1 MKKLFIYYSNS
12 GNGEVVARYLE
23 KQGFDI
29 RKVETKYKLSRHMF
43 FAMMKG
49 GFHALV
55 GKKAKLI
62 NYNNDVSEYDVIYI
76 GSPIWNSRLTPP
88 INSVLKTTDLT
99 NKKLTFVFYSGGGTS
114 KKASK
119 KINNI
124 YNNPTIINLKQPIKY
139 NEELRKLGEI
149 NE

>member
-88 INSVLKTTDLT
+88 INTVLKNTDLT

-119 KINNI
+119 KINKL
-124 YNNPTIINLKQPIKY
+124 YNSPTIINLKQPKKY
-139 NEELRKLGEI
+139 SDELKKLGEE

>member
-1 MKKLFIYYSNS
+1 MKKLFIYYSLS
-12 GNGEVVARYLE
+12 GNGDLVADYLKE
-23 KQGFDI
+23 KGFDI
-29 RKVETKYKLSRHMF
+29 RKIETTYKLSKHMF

-49 GFHALV
+49 GSNALF

-62 NYNNDVSEYDVIYI
+62 NYNNDISEYDEIYI

-88 INSVLKTTDLT
+88 INTVLRDTDLS

-114 KKASK
+114 KKATK
-119 KINNI
+119 KVNKL
-124 YNNPTIINLKQPIKY
+124 YNNPNIINLKQPNKY
-139 NEELRKLGEI
+139 NDELKKLGDL

>member
-12 GNGEVVARYLE
+12 GNGDLVANYLS
-23 KQGFDI
+23 KHGFDI
-29 RKVETKYKLSRHMF
+29 RKVETNYKLSRHMF
-43 FAMMKG
+43 LAMMKG
-49 GFHALV
+49 GSNALF

-62 NYNNDVSEYDVIYI
+62 NYNSDISEYDEIYI

-88 INSVLKTTDLT
+88 INTVLKNTDLT
-99 NKKLTFVFYSGGGTS
+99 NKKITFVFYSGGGTS
-114 KKASK
+114 KKATK
-119 KINNI
+119 KVNKL
-124 YNNPTIINLKQPIKY
+124 YNSPTIINLKQPTKY

>member
-12 GNGEVVARYLE
+12 GNGEVVARYLV
-23 KQGFDI
+23 KQGFDV
-29 RKVETKYKLSRHMF
+29 RRVETKYKLSRHMF

-119 KINNI
+119 KVNKI
-124 YNNPTIINLKQPIKY
+124 YNNPTIINLKQPKKY
-139 NEELRKLGEI
+139 SDELKKLGEE

>member
-23 KQGFDI
+23 KQGFDV

-88 INSVLKTTDLT
+88 INTVLKNTDLN

-119 KINNI
+119 KVNRL
-124 YNNPTIINLKQPIKY
+124 YNNPTIINLKQPKKY
-139 NEELRKLGEI
+139 SDELKKLGEE